1 MQTPYSEEF
10 FNKEIAFLVLQIGK
24 INGIISNNTQNQD
37 KLGVWQY
44 TRHRQQFIDQ
54 LNDLLRQYQ
63 LQISLAA

>member
-24 INGIISNNTQNQD
+24 INEMIGLNTNNND
-37 KLGVWQY
+37 KLGISQY

-54 LNDLLRQYQ
+54 LNELLRQYQ
-63 LQISLAA
+63 LQISVAA